1 MCKYLVE
8 DKDVA
13 GHSSGEIMVN
23 CHSMASFN
31 FVEERHLERVALS
44 AVLRGVWDA
53 QSP

>member
-1 MCKYLVE
+1 MGKYLVE

-23 CHSMASFN
+23 CHSMASFD
-31 FVEERHLERVALS
+31 FVEERHLERVTVS
-44 AVLRGVWDA
+44 VVLRGLWDA